1 STAEDFYIVGVG
13 NAYEIVAD
21 ESRFSITEN
30 HWDALLRKAIIHNP
44 YQMPGTGM
52 LALGGMSFDPKRERS
67 DLWENYDHSRFIIHE
82 FMISKHKNIYYF
94 TIYIHM
100 KKNDHT
106 IQLST

>member
-67 DLWENYDHSRFIIHE
+67 DLWEKYDRSRLIITEFMFIIN
-82 FMISKHKNIYYF
+82 KKIYYF
-94 TIYIHM
+94 IISFHVI
-100 KKNDHT
+100 NN
-106 IQLST
+106 S